1 MKEKKKINK
10 KLLISAIILFAGNL
24 LLFLTIWMMGK
35 YEKVYFDQFLFQMK
49 SSSQGVH
56 RELANSAVTRVLG
69 LGIISTVV
77 EVLFYRLLSGRME
90 KLKENSKRYV
100 KYCASK
106 ACVFFQK
113 RVLPISLS
121 VFIVSTGIFVTR
133 LEIFAYAQA
142 VSTESGFIELNYKSP
157 NEVDLI
163 FPKEKRNLIYI
174 FLESMEN
181 TFADKQNN
189 SYNIDFI
196 PELTALANDNISF
209 SNTDGVGGVLS
220 FGGTN
225 WTAASMVSQ
234 TSGVTVKVPFSA
246 DAYGD
251 NTVFIPGIISIGEV
265 LEKQGYNQTVLMGS
279 DAYFHG
285 RETYFTDH
293 GNYKILDTKSLKTT
307 GRLPEDYR
315 EWWGFEDEK
324 LFAFAKEEL
333 IHLSKENKPFN
344 LTMLTADTH
353 FPNGYKCSLCKD
365 TYKEQ
370 YANVLACSSK
380 QVASFVEWIKA
391 QDFYKNT
398 TVIIC
403 GDHLTMDSDFLSG
416 VDEEYVRT
424 NYNCI
429 INSAVTTQKQNNRQF
444 GSFDMFPTTL
454 AAMGVKIKGDRL
466 GLGTNLFSNKKT
478 LTEEYGF
485 DVLNEELKKQS
496 TFYNRE
502 FLGEE

>member
-1 MKEKKKINK
+1 MKEKKKLNK
-10 KLLISAIILFAGNL
+10 KLIISALFLFAGNL

-49 SSSQGVH
+49 SSSKGVH

-69 LGIISTVV
+69 LGLIATGI
-77 EVLFYRLLSGRME
+77 EIFIYRILSGRVE
-90 KLKENSKRYV
+90 KLKEKNKSYL

-113 RVLPISLS
+113 KVLPIALCI
-121 VFIVSTGIFVTR
+121 FIAATGILVSR
-133 LEIFAYAQA
+133 LEIFAYARA
-142 VSTESGFIELNYKSP
+142 VSTESGFIELNYKNP
-157 NEVDLI
+157 NDVELT

-196 PELTALANDNISF
+196 PELTALANENISF
-209 SNTDGVGGVLS
+209 SNTDGVGGFLS

-225 WTAASMVSQ
+225 WTAAAMVSQ

-251 NTVFIPGIISIGEV
+251 NTVFIPGIVSIGEV

-293 GNYKILDTKSLKTT
+293 GNYNILDTKSLKAT
-307 GRLPEDYR
+307 GRLDEDYR

-324 LFAFAKEEL
+324 LFTFAKEEL
-333 IHLSKENKPFN
+333 TRLSKENKPFN
-344 LTMLTADTH
+344 FTMLTADTH
-353 FPNGYKCSLCKD
+353 FPNGYKCRLCKENYD
-365 TYKEQ
+365 EQ
-370 YANVLACSSK
+370 YANVLGCSSK
-380 QVASFVEWIKA
+380 QVAAFVEWIKT

-398 TVIIC
+398 TIIIC

-416 VDEEYVRT
+416 VDDDYVRT

-429 INSAVTTQKQNNRQF
+429 INSAVTTQKQNNRKF

-454 AAMGVKIKGDRL
+454 AAMGVKIKGERV
-466 GLGTNLFSNKKT
+466 GLGTNLFSNQKT

-485 DVLNEELKKQS
+485 DVLNNELKKQS
-496 TFYNRE
+496 KFYNRE
-502 FLGEE
+502 FLGVD